1 MLTNEQGFSLVE
13 TLFAL
18 LLFSLSFTA
27 LMHYQQAL
35 GLGFQQQWLQRE
47 AWRNAQQRLEGQQM
61 PVRVPA
67 AQRAGDRPRR
77 TQRRT
82 DAATV
87 PGEQGLT
94 DAIFQAVPNGVQ

>member
-35 GLGFQQQWLQRE
+35 ALGFQQQWQQRE

-61 PVRVPA
+61 PGWRSTLQARSGPSGCQLLSARATGPA
-67 AQRAGDRPRR
+67 GRSAEL
-77 TQRRT
+77 TQLQCPANR
-82 DAATV
+82 
-87 PGEQGLT
+87 G
-94 DAIFQAVPNGVQ
+94 